1 MFKRYNSIEN
11 HYRQKYILNSL
22 SQQPE
27 LENCKY
33 SIREKVDG
41 ANVQFFFQK
50 GKKMEVGKRSS
61 FLKEEDSFYD
71 IWSVVAR
78 NDSILQRFQDFVD
91 AGDFKLR
98 VYGELFGPAIQNRV
112 DYGPIKNILFF
123 DIELDGQMVSQ
134 QKFEEIMKLL
144 NLEDEMVPLV
154 GYADSLTEA
163 LNFSCDFD
171 SKVIAKENNPAEGIV
186 IKPYEKEYTMGNGS
200 RFLLKKKSEKFKE
213 KESKGK
219 APKVEE
225 NLPQE
230 VVSLML
236 EFRGYVNKNRV
247 LSVFSKHGEIESPKE
262 IGKYIQLVMDD
273 AKEDFLKDNELP
285 EGLEKKVEKKIF
297 NVGGHIVN
305 LLKEHL

>member
-1 MFKRYNSIEN
+1 MFKKYSSIEN
-11 HYRQKYILNSL
+11 HYRQKYILNCL
-22 SQQPE
+22 SQFPE
-27 LENCKY
+27 LQDCKY

-41 ANVQFFFQK
+41 ANVQFLFKKGQK
-50 GKKMEVGKRSS
+50 MRVGKRSS
-61 FLKEEDSFYD
+61 FLNDGDSFFN
-71 IWSVVAR
+71 IWTAIEK
-78 NDSILQRFQDFVD
+78 NQECLNRFQEFADE
-91 AGDFKLR
+91 GDYEIR
-98 VYGELFGPAIQNRV
+98 VYGELYGPNINGRV
-112 DYGPIKNILFF
+112 DYGPKQDLLFF

-134 QKFEEIMKLL
+134 RKFEEIL
-144 NLEDEMVPLV
+144 NLLGLMEKAVPLL
-154 GYADSLTEA
+154 GYANNLQDA
-163 LNFSCDFD
+163 LAVPCDFD
-171 SKVIAKENNPAEGIV
+171 SKVLGIENNASEGIV

-200 RFLLKKKSEKFKE
+200 RFILKKKSEKFKE

-236 EFRGYVNKNRV
+236 NFRGYVNKNRV
-247 LSVFSKHGEIESPKE
+247 LSVFSKHGEIQEPKE

-273 AKEDFLKDNELP
+273 AKEDFLKDHAIP

-297 NVGGHIVN
+297 NVGGHVVN